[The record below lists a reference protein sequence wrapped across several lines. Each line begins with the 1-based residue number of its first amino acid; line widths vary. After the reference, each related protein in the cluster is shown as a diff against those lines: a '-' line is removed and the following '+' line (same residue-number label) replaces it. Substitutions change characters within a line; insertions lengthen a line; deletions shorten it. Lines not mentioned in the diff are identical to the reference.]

1 MKQLLSA
8 FLLLFSAYA
17 NGQSFSDYI
26 KIYGERAVLQCSV
39 DSVNSTIV
47 YLRRKD
53 APFYGLGIS
62 WKQVQGLYIS
72 DTSLKKAVAISGHSK
87 LLVSHPSLLSVTIQ
101 GNVRESSVSLTDS
114 LSRVT
119 ISYHLE
125 RAGINL
131 NAGERLGLLAVL
143 VGGCTVFAKD
153 LNQVKTISGI
163 AAGIGLIGLGVRIS
177 GGKHL
182 ILAGQKIR
190 YRK

>member
-1 MKQLLSA
+1 LFA
-8 FLLLFSAYA
+8 FLLFFSAFA

-26 KIYGERAVLQCSV
+26 KIYEDRAVLQCSV
-39 DSVNSTIV
+39 DSVNSNLVFI
-47 YLRRKD
+47 RRKD
-53 APFYGLGIS
+53 APYYGVGIP
-62 WKQVQGLYIS
+62 WKQVQGLYLS
-72 DTSLKKAVAISGHSK
+72 DTLLKKVVTESGYAK
-87 LLVSHPSLLSVTIQ
+87 VLVSHPSQLSMTIL

-119 ISYHLE
+119 LSYHLE

-153 LNQVKTISGI
+153 FNQVKTISGI
-163 AAGIGLIGLGVRIS
+163 GAGIGLIGLGVRLF